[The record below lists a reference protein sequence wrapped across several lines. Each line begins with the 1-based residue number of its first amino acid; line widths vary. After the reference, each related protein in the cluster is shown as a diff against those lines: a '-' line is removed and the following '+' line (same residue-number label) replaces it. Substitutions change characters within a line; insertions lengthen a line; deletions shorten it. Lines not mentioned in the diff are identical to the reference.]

1 MNLIA
6 EAVRDT
12 YRMFRPP
19 SKRTVSEWA
28 DERRVLTSETSSEV
42 GKWNT
47 SRAPFQKE
55 IMDAFTQPGIW
66 RAARWVKPRWS

>member
-28 DERRVLTSETSSEV
+28 DERRLLTS
-42 GKWNT
+42 
-47 SRAPFQKE
+47 
-55 IMDAFTQPGIW
+55 
-66 RAARWVKPRWS
+66 